1 MSDGEPSSI
10 KEIFGCAA
18 RKPVP
23 SKDCGGACER
33 KSNCGAWSDFV
44 SRYFYIG
51 GKFYVS
57 GALQKMATVNL

>member
-10 KEIFGCAA
+10 KEISGCAV
-18 RKPVP
+18 RLPVP

-44 SRYFYIG
+44 SRYFC
-51 GKFYVS
+51 S
-57 GALQKMATVNL
+57 RR